1 MYSCANIGNPSGGP
15 IDKTPP
21 IFMRSNPTPNAVN
34 VKDRKI
40 EIFFDEIVTLK
51 DPSTKIIVSPAQ
63 TEMPRMSALG
73 RKVTVE
79 LVDSLLP
86 NTTYTIDFSN
96 SIQDNNEGNAID
108 NFAFAF
114 STGSVID
121 SMRVSGYVLDSRT
134 LEPMQSVV
142 VGLQSN
148 LADSAFHK
156 EKLQRVAL
164 TNDRGQFTIRNV
176 SPGSYHI
183 FALKDLDRDYK
194 FGNPTEDIAFLDSII
209 VPSIG
214 SREAADTVYN
224 DLNEIDT
231 IMRATR
237 PAYFP
242 NDILLSMFNE
252 DRKSQYLANNLRVDS
267 TRISLTFAAASDTLP
282 SLSIVGRND
291 VPDQWYTLERSQ
303 TNDTLTYWIRPPHLV
318 SADTLMVATT
328 YLRTDT
334 ASNLSWG
341 TDTLKFTFQRQK
353 AKKKKKNEET
363 DSLEQIRFMELHPLA
378 NDTQE
383 VYAPLLLQT
392 GTPIERYSREAFHLQ
407 RKLQNDTI
415 FYPAEIK
422 SIALRDS
429 TLNRRDLMLK
439 VDWEPGAAY
448 TLAVDSLAMTDI
460 YGLQT
465 KPLKVDFNVRKMEEY
480 GNIVFN
486 IPAVRDSAIVELL
499 DGTEKIVL
507 RAPVKSHR
515 AELLNLLPGKYYAR
529 LFIDRNGNGKY
540 DTGNYDMH
548 LQPEE
553 TVYYP
558 GAINLKKNWDVEQT
572 WDIYATPIDKQKPEA
587 IKKNKPER
595 KKWEKVNTEKTETD
609 EDEENGFSDFSNPND
624 PNLRNSNNFGNYRKY
639 DSKIYFHFFAQKFA
653 HSTKAHYLCTRK
665 SQQRLCPDGGIG
677 RRAGL
682 KHQWSKIHP
691 GSIPGLGTQKRL

>member
-1 MYSCANIGNPSGGP
+1 MNNSKSLYYIFIIIAAAVMYSCANIGNPSGGP

-156 EKLQRVAL
+156 EKLQRVSL

-214 SREAADTVYN
+214 TREASDTVYN

-282 SLSIVGRND
+282 SLNIVGRND

-341 TDTLKFTFQRQK
+341 TDTLKFTLQRQK

-378 NDTQE
+378 NGTQE

-429 TLNRRDLMLK
+429 TLNRRDLVLK

-486 IPAVRDSAIVELL
+486 ITAVRDSAIVELL

-507 RAPVKSHR
+507 RAPVKNHR

-595 KKWEKVNTEKTETD
+595 KKWEKVDTEKTETD

-624 PNLRNSNNFGNYRKY
+624 PNLRNSNNFGNYR
-639 DSKIYFHFFAQKFA
+639 
-653 HSTKAHYLCTRK
+653 R
-665 SQQRLCPDGGIG
+665 
-677 RRAGL
+677 
-682 KHQWSKIHP
+682 
-691 GSIPGLGTQKRL
+691 

>member
-1 MYSCANIGNPSGGP
+1 MENQMNNSKSLYYIFIIIAAAVMYSCANIGNPSGGP

-378 NDTQE
+378 NGTQE

-407 RKLQNDTI
+407 RKLQNDTT

-486 IPAVRDSAIVELL
+486 IPAVRGSAIVELL

-507 RAPVKSHR
+507 RAPVKNHR

-624 PNLRNSNNFGNYRKY
+624 PNLRNSNNFGNYRK
-639 DSKIYFHFFAQKFA
+639 
-653 HSTKAHYLCTRK
+653 
-665 SQQRLCPDGGIG
+665 
-677 RRAGL
+677 
-682 KHQWSKIHP
+682 
-691 GSIPGLGTQKRL
+691 

>member
-1 MYSCANIGNPSGGP
+1 MNNSKSLYYIFIIIAAAVMYSCANIGNPSGGP

-353 AKKKKKNEET
+353 AKKKKKNEGT
-363 DSLEQIRFMELHPLA
+363 DSLEQIRFMELHPLV
-378 NDTQE
+378 NGTQE

-429 TLNRRDLMLK
+429 TLSRRDLMLK

-624 PNLRNSNNFGNYRKY
+624 PNLRNSNNFGNYSR
-639 DSKIYFHFFAQKFA
+639 
-653 HSTKAHYLCTRK
+653 
-665 SQQRLCPDGGIG
+665 
-677 RRAGL
+677 
-682 KHQWSKIHP
+682 
-691 GSIPGLGTQKRL
+691 

>member
-40 EIFFDEIVTLK
+40 EIFFDEIVSLK

-378 NDTQE
+378 NGTQE

-407 RKLQNDTI
+407 RKLQNDTT

-429 TLNRRDLMLK
+429 TLSRRDLMLK

-486 IPAVRDSAIVELL
+486 ITAVRDSAIVELL

-572 WDIYATPIDKQKPEA
+572 WDIYATPIDNQKPEA

-595 KKWEKVNTEKTETD
+595 KKWEKVDTEKTETD

-624 PNLRNSNNFGNYRKY
+624 PNLRNSNNFGNYR
-639 DSKIYFHFFAQKFA
+639 
-653 HSTKAHYLCTRK
+653 R
-665 SQQRLCPDGGIG
+665 
-677 RRAGL
+677 
-682 KHQWSKIHP
+682 
-691 GSIPGLGTQKRL
+691 

>member
-1 MYSCANIGNPSGGP
+1 MNNSKSLYYIFIIIAAAVMYSCANIGNPSGGP

-63 TEMPRMSALG
+63 TEMPHMSALG

-353 AKKKKKNEET
+353 AKKKKKNEGT
-363 DSLEQIRFMELHPLA
+363 DSLEQIRFMELHPLV
-378 NDTQE
+378 NGTQE

-407 RKLQNDTI
+407 RKLQNDTT

-507 RAPVKSHR
+507 RAPVKNHR

-624 PNLRNSNNFGNYRKY
+624 PNLRNSNNFGNYRK
-639 DSKIYFHFFAQKFA
+639 
-653 HSTKAHYLCTRK
+653 
-665 SQQRLCPDGGIG
+665 
-677 RRAGL
+677 
-682 KHQWSKIHP
+682 
-691 GSIPGLGTQKRL
+691 

>member
-1 MYSCANIGNPSGGP
+1 MNNSKSLYYIFIIIAAAVMYSCANIGNPSGGP

-148 LADSAFHK
+148 LAGSAFHK

-378 NDTQE
+378 NGTQE

-407 RKLQNDTI
+407 RKLQNDTT

-429 TLNRRDLMLK
+429 TLSRRDLMLK

-624 PNLRNSNNFGNYRKY
+624 PNLRNSNNFGDYR
-639 DSKIYFHFFAQKFA
+639 
-653 HSTKAHYLCTRK
+653 R
-665 SQQRLCPDGGIG
+665 
-677 RRAGL
+677 
-682 KHQWSKIHP
+682 
-691 GSIPGLGTQKRL
+691 

>member
-1 MYSCANIGNPSGGP
+1 MNNSKSLYYIFIIIAAAVMYSCANIGNPSGGP

-378 NDTQE
+378 NGTQE

-407 RKLQNDTI
+407 RKLQNDTT

-429 TLNRRDLMLK
+429 TLSRRDLMLK

-499 DGTEKIVL
+499 DGTDKVVL
-507 RAPVKSHR
+507 HTPVKSHR

-587 IKKNKPER
+587 IKKNKLER

-624 PNLRNSNNFGNYRKY
+624 PNLRNSNNFGDYR
-639 DSKIYFHFFAQKFA
+639 
-653 HSTKAHYLCTRK
+653 R
-665 SQQRLCPDGGIG
+665 
-677 RRAGL
+677 
-682 KHQWSKIHP
+682 
-691 GSIPGLGTQKRL
+691 

>member
-1 MYSCANIGNPSGGP
+1 MNNSKSLYYIFIIIAAAVMYSCANSGNPSGGP

-86 NTTYTIDFSN
+86 STTYTIDFSN

-378 NDTQE
+378 NGTQE

-507 RAPVKSHR
+507 RAPVKNHR

-624 PNLRNSNNFGNYRKY
+624 PNLRNSNNFGNYRK
-639 DSKIYFHFFAQKFA
+639 
-653 HSTKAHYLCTRK
+653 
-665 SQQRLCPDGGIG
+665 
-677 RRAGL
+677 
-682 KHQWSKIHP
+682 
-691 GSIPGLGTQKRL
+691 

>member
-1 MYSCANIGNPSGGP
+1 MNNSKSLYYIFIIIAAAVMYSCANIGNPSGGP

-334 ASNLSWG
+334 TSNLSWG

-363 DSLEQIRFMELHPLA
+363 DSLEQIRFMELHPLV
-378 NDTQE
+378 NGTQE
-383 VYAPLLLQT
+383 AYAPLLLQT

-407 RKLQNDTI
+407 RKLQNDTT

-429 TLNRRDLMLK
+429 TLSRRDLMLK

-624 PNLRNSNNFGNYRKY
+624 PNLRNSNNFGN
-639 DSKIYFHFFAQKFA
+639 
-653 HSTKAHYLCTRK
+653 
-665 SQQRLCPDGGIG
+665 
-677 RRAGL
+677 
-682 KHQWSKIHP
+682 
-691 GSIPGLGTQKRL
+691 

>member
-1 MYSCANIGNPSGGP
+1 MNNSKSLYYIFIIIAAAVMYSCANIGNPSGGP

-378 NDTQE
+378 NGTQE

-448 TLAVDSLAMTDI
+448 KLAVDSLAMTDI

-624 PNLRNSNNFGNYRKY
+624 PNLRNSNNFGNYSR
-639 DSKIYFHFFAQKFA
+639 
-653 HSTKAHYLCTRK
+653 
-665 SQQRLCPDGGIG
+665 
-677 RRAGL
+677 
-682 KHQWSKIHP
+682 
-691 GSIPGLGTQKRL
+691 

>member
-1 MYSCANIGNPSGGP
+1 MNNSKSLYYIFIIIAAAVMMYSCANIGNPSGGP

-121 SMRVSGYVLDSRT
+121 SMRVSGYVIDSRT

-214 SREAADTVYN
+214 TREAADTVYN

-378 NDTQE
+378 NGTQE

-407 RKLQNDTI
+407 RKLQNDTT
-415 FYPAEIK
+415 FYPTEIK

-429 TLNRRDLMLK
+429 TLSRRDLMLK

-486 IPAVRDSAIVELL
+486 IPEVRDSAIVELL
-499 DGTEKIVL
+499 DGTDKVVL
-507 RAPVKSHR
+507 HTPVKNHR

-587 IKKNKPER
+587 IKTNKPER
-595 KKWEKVNTEKTETD
+595 KKWENVDTEKTETD
-609 EDEENGFSDFSNPND
+609 EDEEPGYSYFSNPND
-624 PNLRNSNNFGNYRKY
+624 PNLRNSNNFGNYR
-639 DSKIYFHFFAQKFA
+639 
-653 HSTKAHYLCTRK
+653 R
-665 SQQRLCPDGGIG
+665 
-677 RRAGL
+677 
-682 KHQWSKIHP
+682 
-691 GSIPGLGTQKRL
+691 

>member
-1 MYSCANIGNPSGGP
+1 MLFSRLALSLQAETENQMNNSKSLYYIFIIIAAAVMYSCANIGNPSGGP

-121 SMRVSGYVLDSRT
+121 SMRVSGYVIDSRT

-214 SREAADTVYN
+214 TREAADTVYN

-378 NDTQE
+378 NGTQE

-429 TLNRRDLMLK
+429 TLNRRDLVLK

-486 IPAVRDSAIVELL
+486 ITAVRDSAIVELL

-507 RAPVKSHR
+507 RAPVKNHR

-609 EDEENGFSDFSNPND
+609 EDEENSFSDFSNPND
-624 PNLRNSNNFGNYRKY
+624 PNLRNSNNFGNYR
-639 DSKIYFHFFAQKFA
+639 
-653 HSTKAHYLCTRK
+653 R
-665 SQQRLCPDGGIG
+665 
-677 RRAGL
+677 
-682 KHQWSKIHP
+682 
-691 GSIPGLGTQKRL
+691 

>member
-1 MYSCANIGNPSGGP
+1 MLFSRLALSLQAETENQMNNSKSLYYIFIIIAAAVMYSCANIGNPSGGP

-121 SMRVSGYVLDSRT
+121 SMRVSGYVIDSRT

-214 SREAADTVYN
+214 TREAADTVYN

-252 DRKSQYLANNLRVDS
+252 DRKSQYLANNMRVDS

-282 SLSIVGRND
+282 SLNIVGRNN

-378 NDTQE
+378 NGTQE

-429 TLNRRDLMLK
+429 TLNRRDLVLK

-486 IPAVRDSAIVELL
+486 ITAVRDSAIVELL

-507 RAPVKSHR
+507 RAPVKNHR

-609 EDEENGFSDFSNPND
+609 EDEENSFSDFSNPND
-624 PNLRNSNNFGNYRKY
+624 HNQRNSNNFGNYR
-639 DSKIYFHFFAQKFA
+639 
-653 HSTKAHYLCTRK
+653 R
-665 SQQRLCPDGGIG
+665 
-677 RRAGL
+677 
-682 KHQWSKIHP
+682 
-691 GSIPGLGTQKRL
+691 

>member
-1 MYSCANIGNPSGGP
+1 MNNSKSLYYIFIIIAAAVMYSCANIGNPSGGP

-86 NTTYTIDFSN
+86 NATYTIDFSN

-214 SREAADTVYN
+214 TREAADTVYN

-378 NDTQE
+378 NGTQE

-407 RKLQNDTI
+407 RKLQNDTT

-429 TLNRRDLMLK
+429 TLSRRDLMLK

-499 DGTEKIVL
+499 DGTDKVVL
-507 RAPVKSHR
+507 HTPVKNHR
-515 AELLNLLPGKYYAR
+515 AELLNLLPGKYYTR

-624 PNLRNSNNFGNYRKY
+624 PNLRNSNNFGNYR
-639 DSKIYFHFFAQKFA
+639 
-653 HSTKAHYLCTRK
+653 R
-665 SQQRLCPDGGIG
+665 
-677 RRAGL
+677 
-682 KHQWSKIHP
+682 
-691 GSIPGLGTQKRL
+691 

>member
-1 MYSCANIGNPSGGP
+1 MNNSKSLYYIFIIIAAAVMYSCANIGNPSGGP

-40 EIFFDEIVTLK
+40 EISFDEIVTLK

-224 DLNEIDT
+224 DLNKIDT

-378 NDTQE
+378 NGTQE

-407 RKLQNDTI
+407 RKLQNDTT

-429 TLNRRDLMLK
+429 TLSRRDLMLK

-540 DTGNYDMH
+540 DTGNYDMY

-624 PNLRNSNNFGNYRKY
+624 PNLRNSNNFGNYR
-639 DSKIYFHFFAQKFA
+639 
-653 HSTKAHYLCTRK
+653 R
-665 SQQRLCPDGGIG
+665 
-677 RRAGL
+677 
-682 KHQWSKIHP
+682 
-691 GSIPGLGTQKRL
+691 

>member
-1 MYSCANIGNPSGGP
+1 MNNSKSLYYTFIIIAAAVMYSCANIGNPSGGP

-214 SREAADTVYN
+214 TREAADTVYN

-378 NDTQE
+378 NGTQE

-429 TLNRRDLMLK
+429 TLNRRDLVLK

-486 IPAVRDSAIVELL
+486 ITAVRDSAIVELL

-507 RAPVKSHR
+507 RAPVKNHR

-624 PNLRNSNNFGNYRKY
+624 PNQRNSNNFGNYR
-639 DSKIYFHFFAQKFA
+639 
-653 HSTKAHYLCTRK
+653 R
-665 SQQRLCPDGGIG
+665 
-677 RRAGL
+677 
-682 KHQWSKIHP
+682 
-691 GSIPGLGTQKRL
+691 

>member
-1 MYSCANIGNPSGGP
+1 MLFSRLALSLQAETENQMNNSKSLYYIFIIIAAAVMYSCANIGNPSGGP

-378 NDTQE
+378 NGTQE

-407 RKLQNDTI
+407 RKLQNDTT

-429 TLNRRDLMLK
+429 TLSRRDLMLK

-499 DGTEKIVL
+499 DGTDKVVL
-507 RAPVKSHR
+507 HTPVKNHR
-515 AELLNLLPGKYYAR
+515 AELLNLQPGKYYAR
-529 LFIDRNGNGKY
+529 LFIDRNRNGKY

-624 PNLRNSNNFGNYRKY
+624 PNLRNSNNFGNYR
-639 DSKIYFHFFAQKFA
+639 
-653 HSTKAHYLCTRK
+653 R
-665 SQQRLCPDGGIG
+665 
-677 RRAGL
+677 
-682 KHQWSKIHP
+682 
-691 GSIPGLGTQKRL
+691 

>member
-1 MYSCANIGNPSGGP
+1 MNNSKSLYYIFIIIAAAVMYSCANIGNPSGGP

-148 LADSAFHK
+148 LADSVFHK

-378 NDTQE
+378 NGTQE

-407 RKLQNDTI
+407 RKLQNDTT

-429 TLNRRDLMLK
+429 ILSRRDLMLK

-624 PNLRNSNNFGNYRKY
+624 PNLRNSNNLGNYSR
-639 DSKIYFHFFAQKFA
+639 
-653 HSTKAHYLCTRK
+653 
-665 SQQRLCPDGGIG
+665 
-677 RRAGL
+677 
-682 KHQWSKIHP
+682 
-691 GSIPGLGTQKRL
+691 

>member
-214 SREAADTVYN
+214 TREAADTVYN

-378 NDTQE
+378 NGTQE

-448 TLAVDSLAMTDI
+448 TLTVDSLAMTDI

-486 IPAVRDSAIVELL
+486 ITAVRDSAIVELL

-507 RAPVKSHR
+507 RAPVKNHR

-553 TVYYP
+553 TVYYL

-624 PNLRNSNNFGNYRKY
+624 PNQRNSNNFGNYR
-639 DSKIYFHFFAQKFA
+639 
-653 HSTKAHYLCTRK
+653 R
-665 SQQRLCPDGGIG
+665 
-677 RRAGL
+677 
-682 KHQWSKIHP
+682 
-691 GSIPGLGTQKRL
+691 

>member
-303 TNDTLTYWIRPPHLV
+303 TNDTLTYWIRPTHLV

-378 NDTQE
+378 NGTQE

-429 TLNRRDLMLK
+429 TQNRRDLMLK

-448 TLAVDSLAMTDI
+448 KLAVDSLAMTDI

-499 DGTEKIVL
+499 DGTDKVVL
-507 RAPVKSHR
+507 HTPVKSHR

-624 PNLRNSNNFGNYRKY
+624 PNLRNSNNFGNYSR
-639 DSKIYFHFFAQKFA
+639 
-653 HSTKAHYLCTRK
+653 
-665 SQQRLCPDGGIG
+665 
-677 RRAGL
+677 
-682 KHQWSKIHP
+682 
-691 GSIPGLGTQKRL
+691 

>member
-1 MYSCANIGNPSGGP
+1 MNNSKSLYYIFIIIAAAVMYSCANIGNPSGGP

-121 SMRVSGYVLDSRT
+121 SMRVSGYVIDSRT

-164 TNDRGQFTIRNV
+164 TNDRGQFSIRNV

-214 SREAADTVYN
+214 TREAADTVYN

-378 NDTQE
+378 NGTQE

-392 GTPIERYSREAFHLQ
+392 GTPIERYSRETFHLQ

-429 TLNRRDLMLK
+429 TLNRRDLVLK

-486 IPAVRDSAIVELL
+486 ITAVRDSAIVELL

-507 RAPVKSHR
+507 RAPVKNHR

-624 PNLRNSNNFGNYRKY
+624 PNQRNSNNFGNYR
-639 DSKIYFHFFAQKFA
+639 
-653 HSTKAHYLCTRK
+653 R
-665 SQQRLCPDGGIG
+665 
-677 RRAGL
+677 
-682 KHQWSKIHP
+682 
-691 GSIPGLGTQKRL
+691 

>member
-334 ASNLSWG
+334 TSNLSWG

-378 NDTQE
+378 NGTQE

-407 RKLQNDTI
+407 RKLQNDTT

-624 PNLRNSNNFGNYRKY
+624 PNLRNSNNFGNY
-639 DSKIYFHFFAQKFA
+639 SK
-653 HSTKAHYLCTRK
+653 
-665 SQQRLCPDGGIG
+665 
-677 RRAGL
+677 
-682 KHQWSKIHP
+682 
-691 GSIPGLGTQKRL
+691 

>member
-1 MYSCANIGNPSGGP
+1 MLFSRLALSLQAETENQMNNSKSLYYIFIIIAAAVMYSCANIGNPSGGP

-318 SADTLMVATT
+318 SADTLIVATT

-378 NDTQE
+378 NGTLE

-407 RKLQNDTI
+407 RKLQNDTT

-429 TLNRRDLMLK
+429 TLSRRDLMLK

-624 PNLRNSNNFGNYRKY
+624 PNLRNSNNFGNYR
-639 DSKIYFHFFAQKFA
+639 
-653 HSTKAHYLCTRK
+653 R
-665 SQQRLCPDGGIG
+665 
-677 RRAGL
+677 
-682 KHQWSKIHP
+682 
-691 GSIPGLGTQKRL
+691 

>member
-114 STGSVID
+114 STRSVID

-318 SADTLMVATT
+318 SADTLIVATT

-378 NDTQE
+378 NGTQE

-407 RKLQNDTI
+407 RKLQNDTT

-429 TLNRRDLMLK
+429 TLSRRDLMLN

-448 TLAVDSLAMTDI
+448 TLAVDSLAITDI

-609 EDEENGFSDFSNPND
+609 EDEEIGFSDFSNPND
-624 PNLRNSNNFGNYRKY
+624 PNLRNSNNFGNYR
-639 DSKIYFHFFAQKFA
+639 
-653 HSTKAHYLCTRK
+653 R
-665 SQQRLCPDGGIG
+665 
-677 RRAGL
+677 
-682 KHQWSKIHP
+682 
-691 GSIPGLGTQKRL
+691 

>member
-73 RKVTVE
+73 RKVTME

-318 SADTLMVATT
+318 SADTLIVATT

-378 NDTQE
+378 NGTQE

-429 TLNRRDLMLK
+429 TLSRRDLMLK

-448 TLAVDSLAMTDI
+448 TLAVDSLAITDI

-624 PNLRNSNNFGNYRKY
+624 PNLRNSNNFGNYRK
-639 DSKIYFHFFAQKFA
+639 
-653 HSTKAHYLCTRK
+653 
-665 SQQRLCPDGGIG
+665 
-677 RRAGL
+677 
-682 KHQWSKIHP
+682 
-691 GSIPGLGTQKRL
+691 

>member
-1 MYSCANIGNPSGGP
+1 MNNSKSLYYIFIIIAAAVMYSCANIGNPSGGP

-34 VKDRKI
+34 VKDHKI

-303 TNDTLTYWIRPPHLV
+303 TNDTLIYWIRPPHLV
-318 SADTLMVATT
+318 LADTLMVATT

-378 NDTQE
+378 NGTQE

-407 RKLQNDTI
+407 RKLQNDTT

-429 TLNRRDLMLK
+429 TLSRRDLMLK

-499 DGTEKIVL
+499 DGTDKVVL
-507 RAPVKSHR
+507 HTPVKNHR
-515 AELLNLLPGKYYAR
+515 AELLNLQPGKYYAR

-624 PNLRNSNNFGNYRKY
+624 PNLRNSNNFGNYR
-639 DSKIYFHFFAQKFA
+639 
-653 HSTKAHYLCTRK
+653 R
-665 SQQRLCPDGGIG
+665 
-677 RRAGL
+677 
-682 KHQWSKIHP
+682 
-691 GSIPGLGTQKRL
+691 

>member
-1 MYSCANIGNPSGGP
+1 MNNSKSLYYIFIIIAAAVMYSCANIGNPSGGP

-378 NDTQE
+378 NGTQE
-383 VYAPLLLQT
+383 AYAPLLLQT

-407 RKLQNDTI
+407 RKLQNDTT

-429 TLNRRDLMLK
+429 TLSRRDLMLK

-448 TLAVDSLAMTDI
+448 KLAVDSLAMTDI

-499 DGTEKIVL
+499 DGTDKVVL
-507 RAPVKSHR
+507 HTPVKNHR
-515 AELLNLLPGKYYAR
+515 AELLNLQPGKYYAR

-572 WDIYATPIDKQKPEA
+572 WDIYATPIDKQKSEA

-624 PNLRNSNNFGNYRKY
+624 PNLRNSNNFGDYR
-639 DSKIYFHFFAQKFA
+639 
-653 HSTKAHYLCTRK
+653 R
-665 SQQRLCPDGGIG
+665 
-677 RRAGL
+677 
-682 KHQWSKIHP
+682 
-691 GSIPGLGTQKRL
+691 

>member
-1 MYSCANIGNPSGGP
+1 MNNSKSLYYIFIIIAAAVMYSCANIGNPSGGP

-194 FGNPTEDIAFLDSII
+194 FGNPTEDIASLDSII

-353 AKKKKKNEET
+353 AKKKKKNEGT
-363 DSLEQIRFMELHPLA
+363 DSLEQIRFMELHPLV
-378 NDTQE
+378 NGTQE

-429 TLNRRDLMLK
+429 TLSRRDLMLK

-507 RAPVKSHR
+507 RAPVKNHR

-624 PNLRNSNNFGNYRKY
+624 PNLRNSNNFG
-639 DSKIYFHFFAQKFA
+639 D
-653 HSTKAHYLCTRK
+653 YLR
-665 SQQRLCPDGGIG
+665 
-677 RRAGL
+677 
-682 KHQWSKIHP
+682 
-691 GSIPGLGTQKRL
+691 

>member
-79 LVDSLLP
+79 LVDSLMP

-378 NDTQE
+378 NGTQE

-507 RAPVKSHR
+507 RAPVKNHR

-624 PNLRNSNNFGNYRKY
+624 PNLRNSNNFGNYSR
-639 DSKIYFHFFAQKFA
+639 
-653 HSTKAHYLCTRK
+653 
-665 SQQRLCPDGGIG
+665 
-677 RRAGL
+677 
-682 KHQWSKIHP
+682 
-691 GSIPGLGTQKRL
+691 

>member
-1 MYSCANIGNPSGGP
+1 MNNSKSLYYIFIIIAAAVMYSCANIGNPSGGP

-341 TDTLKFTFQRQK
+341 ADTLKFTFQRQK

-378 NDTQE
+378 NGTQE

-429 TLNRRDLMLK
+429 TLSRRDLMLK

-448 TLAVDSLAMTDI
+448 KLAVDSLAMTDI

-624 PNLRNSNNFGNYRKY
+624 PNLRNSNNFGNYSR
-639 DSKIYFHFFAQKFA
+639 
-653 HSTKAHYLCTRK
+653 
-665 SQQRLCPDGGIG
+665 
-677 RRAGL
+677 
-682 KHQWSKIHP
+682 
-691 GSIPGLGTQKRL
+691 

>member
-1 MYSCANIGNPSGGP
+1 MNNSKSLYYIFIIIAAAVMYSCANIGNPSGGP

-34 VKDRKI
+34 VKNRKI
-40 EIFFDEIVTLK
+40 DIFFDEIVTLK

-291 VPDQWYTLERSQ
+291 VPYQWYTLERSQ

-378 NDTQE
+378 NGTQE

-407 RKLQNDTI
+407 RKLQNDTT

-429 TLNRRDLMLK
+429 TLSRRDLMLK

-486 IPAVRDSAIVELL
+486 ITAVRDSAIVELL

-507 RAPVKSHR
+507 RAPVKNHR

-624 PNLRNSNNFGNYRKY
+624 PNLRNSNNFGNYR
-639 DSKIYFHFFAQKFA
+639 
-653 HSTKAHYLCTRK
+653 R
-665 SQQRLCPDGGIG
+665 
-677 RRAGL
+677 
-682 KHQWSKIHP
+682 
-691 GSIPGLGTQKRL
+691 

>member
-1 MYSCANIGNPSGGP
+1 MLFSRLALSLQAETENQMNNSKSLYYIFIIIAAAVMYSCANIGNPSGGP

-121 SMRVSGYVLDSRT
+121 SMRVSGYVIDSRT

-214 SREAADTVYN
+214 TREAADTVYN

-378 NDTQE
+378 NGTQE

-407 RKLQNDTI
+407 RKLQNDTT

-429 TLNRRDLMLK
+429 TLSRRDLMLK

-486 IPAVRDSAIVELL
+486 IPEVRDSAIVELL
-499 DGTEKIVL
+499 DGTDKVVL
-507 RAPVKSHR
+507 HTPVKNHR

-624 PNLRNSNNFGNYRKY
+624 PNLRNSNNFGNYR
-639 DSKIYFHFFAQKFA
+639 
-653 HSTKAHYLCTRK
+653 R
-665 SQQRLCPDGGIG
+665 
-677 RRAGL
+677 
-682 KHQWSKIHP
+682 
-691 GSIPGLGTQKRL
+691 

>member
-1 MYSCANIGNPSGGP
+1 MNNSKSLYYIFIIIAAAVMYSCTNIGNPSGGP

-34 VKDRKI
+34 VKNRKI

-378 NDTQE
+378 NGTQE

-407 RKLQNDTI
+407 RKLQNDTT

-429 TLNRRDLMLK
+429 TLSRRDLMLK

-448 TLAVDSLAMTDI
+448 KLAVDSLAMTDI

-507 RAPVKSHR
+507 RAPVKNHR

-572 WDIYATPIDKQKPEA
+572 WDIYATPIDKQKSEA

-595 KKWEKVNTEKTETD
+595 KKWEKVDTEKTETD

-624 PNLRNSNNFGNYRKY
+624 PNLRNSNNFGNYR
-639 DSKIYFHFFAQKFA
+639 
-653 HSTKAHYLCTRK
+653 R
-665 SQQRLCPDGGIG
+665 
-677 RRAGL
+677 
-682 KHQWSKIHP
+682 
-691 GSIPGLGTQKRL
+691 

>member
-1 MYSCANIGNPSGGP
+1 MNNSKSLYYIFIIIAAAVMYSCANIGNPSGGP

-378 NDTQE
+378 NGTQE

-486 IPAVRDSAIVELL
+486 IPAVCDSAIVELL

-507 RAPVKSHR
+507 RAPVKNHR

-624 PNLRNSNNFGNYRKY
+624 PNLRNSNNFGNYR
-639 DSKIYFHFFAQKFA
+639 
-653 HSTKAHYLCTRK
+653 R
-665 SQQRLCPDGGIG
+665 
-677 RRAGL
+677 
-682 KHQWSKIHP
+682 
-691 GSIPGLGTQKRL
+691 

>member
-1 MYSCANIGNPSGGP
+1 MNNSKSLYYIFIIIAAAVMYSCANIGNPSGGP

-214 SREAADTVYN
+214 TREAADTVYN

-378 NDTQE
+378 NGTQE

-448 TLAVDSLAMTDI
+448 TLTVDSLAMTDI

-486 IPAVRDSAIVELL
+486 ITAVRDSAIVELL

-507 RAPVKSHR
+507 RAPVKNHR

-624 PNLRNSNNFGNYRKY
+624 PNLRNSNNFGNYR
-639 DSKIYFHFFAQKFA
+639 
-653 HSTKAHYLCTRK
+653 R
-665 SQQRLCPDGGIG
+665 
-677 RRAGL
+677 
-682 KHQWSKIHP
+682 
-691 GSIPGLGTQKRL
+691 

>member
-1 MYSCANIGNPSGGP
+1 MNNSKSLYYIFIIIAAAVMYSCANIGNPSGGP

-353 AKKKKKNEET
+353 AKKKKKNEGT
-363 DSLEQIRFMELHPLA
+363 DSLEQIRFMELHPLV
-378 NDTQE
+378 NGTQE

-429 TLNRRDLMLK
+429 TLSRRDLMLK

-507 RAPVKSHR
+507 RAPVKNHR

-624 PNLRNSNNFGNYRKY
+624 PNLRNSNNFGNYSR
-639 DSKIYFHFFAQKFA
+639 
-653 HSTKAHYLCTRK
+653 
-665 SQQRLCPDGGIG
+665 
-677 RRAGL
+677 
-682 KHQWSKIHP
+682 
-691 GSIPGLGTQKRL
+691 

>member
-1 MYSCANIGNPSGGP
+1 MLFSRLALSLQVETENQMNNSKSLYYIFIIIAAAVMYSCANIGNPSGGP

-378 NDTQE
+378 NGTQE

-448 TLAVDSLAMTDI
+448 KLAVDSLAMTDI

-624 PNLRNSNNFGNYRKY
+624 PNLRNSNNFGNYSR
-639 DSKIYFHFFAQKFA
+639 
-653 HSTKAHYLCTRK
+653 
-665 SQQRLCPDGGIG
+665 
-677 RRAGL
+677 
-682 KHQWSKIHP
+682 
-691 GSIPGLGTQKRL
+691 

>member
-1 MYSCANIGNPSGGP
+1 MLFSRLALSLQAETENQMNNSKSLYYIFIIIAAAVMYSCANIGNPSGGP

-318 SADTLMVATT
+318 SADTLIVATT

-378 NDTQE
+378 NGTQE

-429 TLNRRDLMLK
+429 TLSRRDLMLK

-595 KKWEKVNTEKTETD
+595 KKWEKVDTEKTETD

-624 PNLRNSNNFGNYRKY
+624 PNLRNSNNFGNYR
-639 DSKIYFHFFAQKFA
+639 
-653 HSTKAHYLCTRK
+653 R
-665 SQQRLCPDGGIG
+665 
-677 RRAGL
+677 
-682 KHQWSKIHP
+682 
-691 GSIPGLGTQKRL
+691 

>member
-1 MYSCANIGNPSGGP
+1 MNNSKSLYYIFIIIAAAVMYSCANIGNPSGGP

-282 SLSIVGRND
+282 SLNIVGRND

-378 NDTQE
+378 NGTQE

-407 RKLQNDTI
+407 RKLQSDTT

-429 TLNRRDLMLK
+429 TLSRRDLMLK

-507 RAPVKSHR
+507 RAPVKNHR
-515 AELLNLLPGKYYAR
+515 AELLNLLPGKYYVR

-572 WDIYATPIDKQKPEA
+572 WDIYATPIDKQKSEA

-595 KKWEKVNTEKTETD
+595 KKWEKVDTEKTETD

-624 PNLRNSNNFGNYRKY
+624 PNLRNSNNFGNYR
-639 DSKIYFHFFAQKFA
+639 
-653 HSTKAHYLCTRK
+653 R
-665 SQQRLCPDGGIG
+665 
-677 RRAGL
+677 
-682 KHQWSKIHP
+682 
-691 GSIPGLGTQKRL
+691 

>member
-1 MYSCANIGNPSGGP
+1 MNNSKSLYYIFIIIAAAVMYSCANIGNPSGGP

-148 LADSAFHK
+148 LVDSAFHK

-378 NDTQE
+378 NGTQE

-407 RKLQNDTI
+407 RKLQNDTT

-572 WDIYATPIDKQKPEA
+572 WDIYATPIDKQKSEA

-609 EDEENGFSDFSNPND
+609 EDEENGFNDFSNPDD
-624 PNLRNSNNFGNYRKY
+624 PNLRNSNNFGDYR
-639 DSKIYFHFFAQKFA
+639 
-653 HSTKAHYLCTRK
+653 R
-665 SQQRLCPDGGIG
+665 
-677 RRAGL
+677 
-682 KHQWSKIHP
+682 
-691 GSIPGLGTQKRL
+691 